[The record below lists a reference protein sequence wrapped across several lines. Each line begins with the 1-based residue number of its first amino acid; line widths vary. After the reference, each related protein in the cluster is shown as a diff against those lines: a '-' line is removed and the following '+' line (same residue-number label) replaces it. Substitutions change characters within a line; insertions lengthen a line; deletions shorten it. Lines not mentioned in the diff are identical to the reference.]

1 VAGRTIV
8 LVMFAAWLLTGCA
21 WPFGLQPNPS
31 PAGPGASAQQA
42 GAWTERAAYR
52 FTFRSTCGERT
63 LVGTF
68 EVTVDDG
75 SVNAYRALDGAA
87 EAFPGTASD
96 LPTLGDLQRRAQ
108 EAEANDE
115 AIVTLE
121 TDPDDGHPTSIE
133 IDWIPNA
140 IDDEECYEITNY
152 TPDVEP

>member
-1 VAGRTIV
+1 MAGRRIV
-8 LVMFAAWLLTGCA
+8 VVTFAAWLLAGCA
-21 WPFGLQPNPS
+21 WPFGLHPNPS

-42 GAWTERAAYR
+42 GSWTEPAAYR

-63 LVGTF
+63 LVGAF
-68 EVTVDDG
+68 EVTVEDR
-75 SVNAYRALDGAA
+75 SVTAYRALDAAA

-96 LPTLGDLQRRAQ
+96 LPTLGDLQRRAP

-115 AIVTLE
+115 AIVAVE
-121 TDPDDGHPTSIE
+121 ADPDDGHPTSIE

-152 TPDVEP
+152 TPDV